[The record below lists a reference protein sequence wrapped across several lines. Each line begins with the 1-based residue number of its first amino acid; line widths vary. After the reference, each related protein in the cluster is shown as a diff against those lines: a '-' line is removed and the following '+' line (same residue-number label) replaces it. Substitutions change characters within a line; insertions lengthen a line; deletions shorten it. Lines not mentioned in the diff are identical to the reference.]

1 MAKTLVN
8 KKAGFG
14 TLEVFITSL
23 STILGAV
30 LFLRFGWAV
39 GNLGFFKVVAIILI
53 GHLVTFP
60 TAFAVAEIAT
70 NQRVLGGGAYYII
83 SRSFGLNIGAAVGI
97 ALYLS
102 QAISV
107 AFYVVAFAEAF
118 TPVLD
123 FLANRYEI
131 YVDPKWRTAIISLPA
146 MVLLAL
152 VVLLR
157 GANVG
162 MKALYGVA
170 MLLGVALVM
179 FFLGSPETA
188 PEINAFSQGIKEPQ
202 NFFYVFAIIF
212 PAFTGLAAGLGLS
225 GELKD
230 PQVAIPRGTLLAT
243 TVGAIVY
250 LGVAYKLSISASPEE
265 LDSNFLIMQN
275 IAIWGPIIP
284 IGLAA
289 ASISSA
295 IGSILVAP
303 RTLQA
308 IGADDI
314 IPNKKISKFFA
325 KVLPGNAE
333 PRNASILSVIIAF
346 VFIGIGSVPEFGI
359 NAVAEI
365 ISMFF
370 MVTYGAI
377 CLVSLLEHFAA
388 DPSYRPT
395 FRSRWYISLIGTVF
409 SFWLMF
415 KMRAGYAAVA
425 LLVMGIIYYFI
436 TVRSEE
442 KRGFAK
448 LFRGVIF
455 QLSRQL
461 QILAQ
466 RANREDIENNWRPF
480 VICISKDTF
489 VRRSAFDML
498 RWLSY
503 KYGFGT
509 YIHYIEG
516 YLSKQTTTESK
527 TILQRLINLA
537 SNNRNRVYLD
547 TMISPSYTSAIAQV
561 VQLSGISGK
570 GNNMILFEFSRTD
583 PESFQKALDNY
594 SLIYSAGFDVCV
606 LNTSYKGFAD
616 KREIHVWVTSYDFE
630 NANLMILLA
639 YILLGHPEW
648 SKGQIK
654 IYAIYKEGELQE
666 KKQKLLSLIKSGR
679 LPISPNNI
687 VLIPTSETRNTKD
700 LIMERSIDAD
710 LSIVGF
716 RHELVK
722 AKGMEVFTGYD
733 DIGNILFVSSQ
744 KEKEIT

>member
-1 MAKTLVN
+1 MAKSLEN
-8 KKAGFG
+8 QKAGFG
-14 TLEVFITSL
+14 TLEVFVTSL

-39 GNLGFFKVVAIILI
+39 GNLGFLKVVAIILI

-70 NQRVLGGGAYYII
+70 NQRVLGGGAYFII
-83 SRSFGLNIGAAVGI
+83 SRSFGLNIGASVGI
-97 ALYLS
+97 SLYFS

-107 AFYVVAFAEAF
+107 AFYVIAFAEAF
-118 TPVLD
+118 KPVFA
-123 FLANRYEI
+123 FLIETYNLGI
-131 YVDPKWRTAIISLPA
+131 TDPDMQMRIIGLPI
-146 MVLLAL
+146 MTLLS
-152 VVLLR
+152 VIVIFR

-170 MLLGVALVM
+170 VILGLALVM
-179 FFLGSPETA
+179 FFIGKPEALPET
-188 PEINAFSQGIKEPQ
+188 NAMGSGVEK
-202 NFFYVFAIIF
+202 NDFFFVFAIIF

-230 PQVAIPRGTLLAT
+230 PQRAIPRGTLLAT
-243 TVGAIVY
+243 LVGAIVY
-250 LGVAYKLSISASPEE
+250 LAVAYKLSISFSPEE
-265 LDSNFLIMQN
+265 LADENNYLIMQKV
-275 IAIWGPIIP
+275 ALWGPIIP

-289 ASISSA
+289 ASLSSA

-314 IPNKKISKFFA
+314 LPNKRANKFFA
-325 KVLPGNAE
+325 KLLPKNAE
-333 PRNASILSVIIAF
+333 PQNASILTIVIAF
-346 VFIGIGSVPEFGI
+346 IFIAIGNI
-359 NAVAEI
+359 NTVAEI

-395 FRSRWYISLIGTVF
+395 FRSRWYISFVGTVF
-409 SFWLMF
+409 SIWLMF
-415 KMRAGYAAVA
+415 KMRAAYAVVA
-425 LLVMGIIYYFI
+425 LFIMGLLYYFI

-466 RANREDIENNWRPF
+466 RANREDLESNWRPF
-480 VICISKDTF
+480 AICISKDTF

-498 RWLSY
+498 RWLSF

-516 YLSKQTTTESK
+516 YLSKQTTSESRK
-527 TILQRLINLA
+527 VLQRLINLA

-583 PESFQKALDNY
+583 PETFQKALDNY
-594 SLIYSAGFDVCV
+594 NLIYSAGFDVCV
-606 LNTSYKGFAD
+606 LNTSYKGFGD
-616 KREIHVWVTSYDFE
+616 KKDIHVWVTSYDFE

-654 IYAIYKEGELQE
+654 IFAIYNEGELQE
-666 KKQKLLSLIKSGR
+666 KKEKLQALIKSGR
-679 LPISPNNI
+679 LPISPGNI
-687 VLIPTSETRNTKD
+687 NLIPVTEKMNTKQM
-700 LIMERSIDAD
+700 IMEKSVDAD

-716 RHELVK
+716 RHEFVK

-733 DIGNILFVSSQ
+733 DVGNILFVSSQ
-744 KEKEIT
+744 MEKEIN